1 LPTDK
6 SRTTHGQ
13 EHEDNKDATGDT
25 HRGRKDGP
33 DLDVEKREKEL
44 DRQAGHTTDK
54 SLAT

>member
-1 LPTDK
+1 MPTDK